1 MGDSDLEFY
10 TREAYSKGDADGY
23 ARAVRTHRHSPA
35 FHNAL
40 ANLCSHVTPSLA
52 FRVMRVW
59 HHISARCEP
68 PEPILETVDA
78 DSIRFAWSS
87 SKSYLDLEVYD
98 DGTFEWFYSD
108 RSGTVDGVDGTK
120 EDREEVLPEA
130 FYVRLESLAE
140 CP

>member
-1 MGDSDLEFY
+1 MSA
-10 TREAYSKGDADGY
+10 TRRY
-23 ARAVRTHRHSPA
+23 SPA

-40 ANLCSHVTPSLA
+40 ANLGNWKVAPSLA

-68 PEPILETVDA
+68 PEPIIEMTEDEGV
-78 DSIRFAWSS
+78 RFAWNSEAS
-87 SKSYLDLEVYD
+87 YACSTPCWYLDLEVYD

-108 RSGTVDGVDGTK
+108 RTNGAVDGTQGA
-120 EDREEVLPEA
+120 REEVLPEA
-130 FYVRLESLAE
+130 FYQRLESLAE

>member
-1 MGDSDLEFY
+1 MSA
-10 TREAYSKGDADGY
+10 TRRY
-23 ARAVRTHRHSPA
+23 SPA

-40 ANLCSHVTPSLA
+40 ANFGSWSVAPSLA

-68 PEPILETVDA
+68 PEPIIESIDA
-78 DSIRFAWSS
+78 DGIRFAWSS
-87 SKSYLDLEVYD
+87 SASYLDLEVYD

-108 RSGTVDGVDGTK
+108 RSGTAADGVDGTK

-130 FYVRLESLAE
+130 FYVRLEALLE